1 MERKHVNIIREI
13 IYRIR
18 QGESERQIAID
29 TGISRPT
36 IHKYKML
43 AEEKGYLDIKKE
55 MVEETELL
63 AALGPKI
70 GPPRTPS
77 SIEPHRE
84 YVTEMRKQGVEMMAI
99 WQRLKDEYG
108 YKGSY
113 SSVRRFAR
121 QIEKDKEP
129 ECFVRVHTPPGEE
142 MQVDFG
148 YVGKLYDPQKGA
160 IRNAYVFVATLGYSR
175 HQYAELVFDQS
186 TPTWIG
192 LHRRSFEYF
201 GGAPKIIVPDNLK
214 AAVKKI
220 VSNDPVLGEAY
231 RRMAQHYGVLI
242 RPTRPRTPEHK
253 GKVENG
259 VHYVQR
265 NFMAGRTFTDIQAAN
280 KQLKRWITE
289 IAGVRQHGTTRQ
301 APLALFAQDEQK
313 TLLPLPK
320 DPFVLNEIRM
330 AKVHQDCHIQVNGSY
345 YSVPYRYVGKRV
357 SVHISDKMI
366 EIYNE
371 QQELLCTHVLL
382 HKKGRWSTRNEHYP
396 AHKAAYL
403 QKTPDYCL
411 KEAKRIGPSTHTVV
425 TKLFE
430 DNALQRLR
438 SVQGILR
445 LEETV
450 GRERLEAACKRALF
464 FGDFQYRRI
473 KEILNAALDREP
485 LPEPEPV
492 PESQPHLFARD
503 VMEFFSPAQEVH
515 EC

>member
-55 MVEETELL
+55 MVEEGELL

-70 GPPRTPS
+70 GPPRIPS
-77 SIEPHRE
+77 SIEPHRD

-99 WQRLKDEYG
+99 WQRLRDEYG

-129 ECFVRVHTPPGEE
+129 ECFVRVHTAPGEE

-148 YVGKLYDPQKGA
+148 YVGKLYDSQKGA

-201 GGAPKIIVPDNLK
+201 EGAPKIIVPDNLK

-220 VSNDPVLGEAY
+220 VSSDPVLGEAY

-265 NFMAGRTFTDIQAAN
+265 NFVAGRTFTDIQAAN

-301 APLALFAQDEQK
+301 APLALFAQDEQAA
-313 TLLPLPK
+313 LLPLPK

-366 EIYNE
+366 EIYNQ

-382 HKKGRWSTRNEHYP
+382 RQKGRWSTRNEHYP

-411 KEAKRIGPSTHTVV
+411 KEAKRIGPSTHTVA

-450 GRERLEAACKRALF
+450 GKERLEAACKRALF

-473 KEILNAALDREP
+473 KDILNAALDREP
-485 LPEPEPV
+485 LPEPDPI

-503 VMEFFSPAQEVH
+503 VMEFFTPAQEVH
-515 EC
+515 KC